1 MEFKLLGDLIFSF
14 VINYFFSKRYKKNVK
29 IFEGEFRKEKI
40 LNLFGVKLWRSVMKQ
55 IPFPFDGVGGYN
67 RMTKELGGNIV
78 MAFSF

>member
-1 MEFKLLGDLIFSF
+1 
-14 VINYFFSKRYKKNVK
+14 
-29 IFEGEFRKEKI
+29 
-40 LNLFGVKLWRSVMKQ
+40 MKQ